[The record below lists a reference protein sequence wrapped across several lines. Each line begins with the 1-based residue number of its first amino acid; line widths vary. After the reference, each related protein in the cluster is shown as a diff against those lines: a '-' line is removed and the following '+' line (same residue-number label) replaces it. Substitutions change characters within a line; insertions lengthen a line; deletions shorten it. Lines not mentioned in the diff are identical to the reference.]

1 MPEHA
6 RPKALVDAL
15 QLLGDQPWEI
25 VAGGTDYY
33 PARGERPID
42 RAVLDVTA
50 IDELRGITATDSG
63 WRIGATAT
71 FSDLLHTSLPPAFR
85 MLKLAAT
92 EVGSVQI
99 QNRAT
104 VAGNLC
110 NSSPAAD
117 SVPPLLAMNAQV
129 ELASAT
135 GNRLLPLR
143 EFITGNRRNAR
154 DQAELLIAIHLPT
167 EGCLGV
173 ADFLKL
179 GARKYLVISIAMVA
193 VRLNA
198 DDTGNITDAAIAIG
212 SCSEIAMRL
221 SNAEQSLIGANLKD
235 RPDQLISAA
244 MLTSLQPIDDVRA
257 SADYR
262 REAALQLTR
271 RAIAQCV
278 ELTQ

>member
-1 MPEHA
+1 LPEHA
-6 RPKALVDAL
+6 RPTALADAL
-15 QLLGDQPWEI
+15 QLLTQQPWSI

-33 PARGERPID
+33 PAQGERPID

-50 IDELRGITATDSG
+50 IDELRGIEQTGLG

-71 FSDLLHTSLPPAFR
+71 FSELIKTDLPPAFR
-85 MLKLAAT
+85 ALVLAAR
-92 EVGSVQI
+92 EVGSIQI

-117 SVPPLLAMNAQV
+117 SVPPLLAMQAQV
-129 ELASAT
+129 ELASSA
-135 GNRLLPLR
+135 GNRLLPLQ

-154 DQAELLIAIHLPT
+154 AASELLTAIYLPHD
-167 EGCLGV
+167 GCAGV

-193 VRLNA
+193 VRLA
-198 DDTGNITDAAIAIG
+198 SDDTGTITDASIAIG
-212 SCSEIAMRL
+212 ACSEVATRL
-221 SNAEQSLIGANLKD
+221 NTAEQRLIGAPLADQPENLID
-235 RPDQLISAA
+235 AD
-244 MLTSLQPIDDVRA
+244 MLGQLQPIDDVRA

-262 REAALQLTR
+262 VAAALQLTR
-271 RAIAQCV
+271 RSIANCV
-278 ELTQ
+278 ELAS